1 MVATIVNKN
10 AFNQL
15 ENVIRAYILTFCIK
29 YVSMHTNI
37 LFGGAFLKEY
47 DFNTYGGYHVA
58 LVKLSGMTQIEFYT
72 KANIKKPYF
81 YDIVN
86 GKVNPPPR
94 ERQYDI
100 VKLLQSKK
108 KVSQEEIIKL
118 FELAAEERDEVPAD
132 IYKYLSDERRADI
145 RKSKEYKTIL
155 HNMIG

>member
-1 MVATIVNKN
+1 
-10 AFNQL
+10 
-15 ENVIRAYILTFCIK
+15 
-29 YVSMHTNI
+29 
-37 LFGGAFLKEY
+37 LKEY
-47 DFNTYGGYHVA
+47 DLNTYGGYLVA

-72 KANIKKPYF
+72 KANIKRPYF

-100 VKLLQSKK
+100 AKILIATK

-118 FELAAEERDEVPAD
+118 FELAAVERDEIPAD

-145 RKSKEYKTIL
+145 RKNKEYKTVL
-155 HNMIG
+155 LDMIGG